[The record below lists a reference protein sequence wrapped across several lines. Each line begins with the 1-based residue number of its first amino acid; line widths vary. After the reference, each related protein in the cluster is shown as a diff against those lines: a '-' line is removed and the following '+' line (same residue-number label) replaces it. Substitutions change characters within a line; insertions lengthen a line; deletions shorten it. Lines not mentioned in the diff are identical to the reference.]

1 MRESSNA
8 RVTSIKSQKEHGLS
22 DGLTDKARQLSDL
35 GPVKRSRNGF
45 DNLKAK
51 IFEMS
56 LSTLS
61 LISGGTDCQL
71 GAKIKDKGNCP
82 TSKRETNLSL
92 RFLTNVLS
100 FR

>member
-1 MRESSNA
+1 MN
-8 RVTSIKSQKEHGLS
+8 QKEHGLS

-35 GPVKRSRNGF
+35 GPIKRFRNGF

-51 IFEMS
+51 IFEKS
-56 LSTLS
+56 LSTRS
-61 LISGGTDCQL
+61 LILGGTDCQL
-71 GAKIKDKGNCP
+71 GAKIKDKGNQYFTNCP
-82 TSKRETNLSL
+82 TSKRETYLSL